1 MIKLNPS
8 TIKLKK
14 HPPQQVL
21 SSLLYSPSLNQ
32 ILIRNLADDFAGD
45 AGGNDAGGDG
55 LGDDAAGGDDTTGAD
70 GDAAE
75 DGDVGAKPNIV
86 LKDDGRAGK
95 DLAALERVDRMARA
109 GKAGARRD
117 EGARADV
124 DRRGIK
130 HDDIV
135 IDHGKAVKV
144 DVEAIVAAKART
156 GEGELMVGSKK
167 LRKDF
172 HALGVVRVRKA
183 LKAFQEV
190 AGLFLKLHRVFIGVA
205 AVGLHGRHARHGCL
219 HVDGLTPVMFGSCFP
234 FFFHVVPPSSKTAQT
249 ARTKELILADQSRK
263 NSCGTILSFRLDGT
277 FHHSS

>member
-1 MIKLNPS
+1 MLF
-8 TIKLKK
+8 
-14 HPPQQVL
+14 
-21 SSLLYSPSLNQ
+21 SLLCSALLNQ
-32 ILIRNLADDFAGD
+32 ILIGNFAYNLAGD
-45 AGGNDAGGDG
+45 AGGNDASGDG
-55 LGDDAAGGDDTTGAD
+55 LGDDAAGGDDTAFAD

-75 DGDVGAKPNIV
+75 DGDIGAKPNIV
-86 LKDDGRAGK
+86 LKDDGRAGE
-95 DLAALERVDRMARA
+95 DLAALGGVDRMARA

-135 IDHGKAVKV
+135 IDHGKAVEV
-144 DVEAIVAAKART
+144 DVEAVVAAKARA
-156 GEGELMVGSKK
+156 GKGELMVCSKK

-172 HALGVVRVRKA
+172 HALGVVRIRKA

-190 AGLFLKLHRVFIGVA
+190 AGLFLKLHGVFKGVA

-234 FFFHVVPPSSKTAQT
+234 FFFHVVPPRAKIVPVRALCLYS
-249 ARTKELILADQSRK
+249 II
-263 NSCGTILSFRLDGT
+263 SCGHSYLTKKLKHFNFFSF
-277 FHHSS
+277 FS